1 MKITEFIPQ
10 NGIFCEIRARDKWA
24 FFSEVSEALA
34 RALNRPAE
42 EIERVLVERERL
54 STTAIGDE
62 VAIPHSRMSGLEKM
76 VVAVARKKEGLDFEA
91 LDKKPVK
98 LIFVVLA
105 PEGEAN
111 TYLKT
116 LAYLARILSNEEI
129 KKKLLEAPSEKEILK
144 ILDEVEYEY

>member
-1 MKITEFIPQ
+1 MKISEFIPQ
-10 NGIFCEIRARDKWA
+10 NGILGQVQARDKWG
-24 FFSEVSEALA
+24 FFSEVSKVLA
-34 RALNRPAE
+34 RILNRPAE
-42 EIERVLVERERL
+42 EIESVLVERERL
-54 STTAIGDE
+54 STTAIGNE

-76 VVAVARKKEGLDFEA
+76 VVVVARKKEGLDFES

-111 TYLKT
+111 IYLKT

-129 KKKLLEAPSEKEILK
+129 RKKLLEAPSEKEIFK

>member
-10 NGIFCEIRARDKWA
+10 NAIFCEVRARDKWA
-24 FFSEVSEALA
+24 FFSEISKVLA
-34 RALNRPAE
+34 RALNHPAE
-42 EIERVLVERERL
+42 EIEKVLVERERL
-54 STTAIGDE
+54 STTAIGNE
-62 VAIPHSRMSGLEKM
+62 VAIPHSRMSGLEKI

-129 KKKLLEAPSEKEILK
+129 KKKLLEAASEKEILK